1 MGKTSETFSFEYLQ
15 EIYKE
20 EKSVL
25 EELSILEELKTI
37 QIIYILIEKKFVKTV
52 HNVSSNGLLVSLIEA
67 CVSDRFGF
75 DITTDAEIRTDVFL
89 YSNSAGRFIISV
101 SPDIVDDFIDFMA
114 GNQFSFTTLGHVT
127 KEELRVDD
135 ISYGFINDV
144 RKIYLKSLEQKF
156 NNN

>member
-1 MGKTSETFSFEYLQ
+1 MYNENK
-15 EIYKE
+15 K
-20 EKSVL
+20 
-25 EELSILEELKTI
+25 ILPDLLISDEQKII
-37 QIIYILIEKKFVKTV
+37 QIIYKLFEKKLVKTV

-67 CVSDRFGF
+67 CVPDRFGF

-101 SPDIVDDFIDFMA
+101 SPDKVDDFIDFMA
-114 GNQFSFTTLGHVT
+114 DNQFSFTTLGHVT